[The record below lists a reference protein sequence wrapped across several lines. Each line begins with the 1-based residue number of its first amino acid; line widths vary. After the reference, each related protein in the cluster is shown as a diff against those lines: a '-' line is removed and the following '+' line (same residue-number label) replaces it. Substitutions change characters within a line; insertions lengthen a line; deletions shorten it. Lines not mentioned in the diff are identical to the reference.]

1 MKYWSETLNR
11 TFDTVEA
18 LESAESLHEARQ
30 AEARKKAEAERLR
43 KAELAEQRDE
53 RWREVRKAYMHA
65 DKLKE
70 KYIADYYQEK
80 CGLDGLLHLIMGI

>member
-30 AEARKKAEAERLR
+30 AEARK
-43 KAELAEQRDE
+43 
-53 RWREVRKAYMHA
+53 
-65 DKLKE
+65 
-70 KYIADYYQEK
+70 
-80 CGLDGLLHLIMGI
+80 

>member
-30 AEARKKAEAERLR
+30 AEAREKAEAERLR
-43 KAELAEQRDE
+43 KAELAEQRSK
-53 RWREVRKAYMHA
+53 RAQEVKDAYAHA
-65 DKLKE
+65 DKLKAQYW
-70 KYIADYYQEK
+70 KDYYPERSDFNSL
-80 CGLDGLLHLIMGI
+80 LDLMFNI